1 MKEIRCEVSS
11 TLSVKF
17 VVRLPADE
25 FYSLTEW
32 TAMVMVAVLRELL
45 KATSPRE
52 WDAVER
58 HAAKLKTAI
67 LKALEKEFPTA

>member
-32 TAMVMVAVLRELL
+32 TAMVMVAVLNGMPLSGTLR
-45 KATSPRE
+45 S
-52 WDAVER
+52 
-58 HAAKLKTAI
+58 
-67 LKALEKEFPTA
+67 

>member
-11 TLSVKF
+11 TPSVKF
-17 VVRLPADE
+17 VVRLPTDE

-32 TAMVMVAVLRELL
+32 TAMVMVVVFRELL
-45 KATSPRE
+45 KATSPCE

-58 HAAKLKTAI
+58 HATKLKTATM
-67 LKALEKEFPTA
+67 KALEKEFPKA